1 MISIIA
7 KATFRYVFK
16 GVSYWVHS
24 NEVINIDPKIP
35 ERMDLLKFFLS
46 PQSQSIR
53 KFLYLDVEEAK
64 KYISDKDIYTFDR
77 NLERDYLEVPSSFLQ
92 PVQEALPNSF
102 IKEVVEPIKVIEVK
116 PESTTPKA
124 EVIEESNKESEVVVE
139 DSEDIKV
146 YKESSELISKRE
158 ELENTHWSKV
168 KTLAESMDIVYTSK
182 SETINKILEKEF
194 IVQDPLD
201 FI

>member
-46 PQSQSIR
+46 PESQSIR

-116 PESTTPKA
+116 PELTTPKA

-182 SETINKILEKEF
+182 SDTINKILEKEF